1 MMHKIEALDKL
12 LKDELSAT
20 EAKETNQQAL
30 DKLREN
36 AEWESEYLIPI
47 YGNHKDAFSN
57 LRGKSVNWGK
67 LTRGAREPW
76 EIR

>member
-1 MMHKIEALDKL
+1 MMHKIEILDKL

-20 EAKETNQQAL
+20 ETNQQAL

-36 AEWESEYLIPI
+36 AERESEYLMPI

-57 LRGKSVNWGK
+57 LRAKSVNWEK
-67 LTRGAREPW
+67 LTRRNREPW
-76 EIR
+76 EVR